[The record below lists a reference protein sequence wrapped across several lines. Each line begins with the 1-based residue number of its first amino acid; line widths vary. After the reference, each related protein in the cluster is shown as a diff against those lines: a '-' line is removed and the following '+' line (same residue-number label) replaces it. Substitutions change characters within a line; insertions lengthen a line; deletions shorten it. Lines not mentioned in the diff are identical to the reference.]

1 MKMPTKKYNID
12 LTVNEIERLDNI
24 LKANFSNRIKMR
36 AEILL
41 RINDEQPY
49 RHISKMLGASQNTIT
64 NTLNRYLDGG
74 IDYVIIARNRLD

>member
-1 MKMPTKKYNID
+1 MRMIMPTKKYNID

-24 LKANFSNRIKMR
+24 LKANFSKRIKMR

-41 RINDEQPY
+41 RIN
-49 RHISKMLGASQNTIT
+49 ISKMLGASQNTIT

-74 IDYVIIARNRLD
+74 IDYVIIARNRPI